1 MGFARA
7 MFNCHGVLP
16 ICVIEKDIPA
26 VWDRFSLAERRVPLS
41 LLGALGVSIA
51 KLQGCAL
58 KSFYNLCNLIYIIY
72 IYN

>member
-26 VWDRFSLAERRVPLS
+26 VWDRFHWPKRVPLS
-41 LLGALGVSIA
+41 LLGAVGVSIA

-58 KSFYNLCNLIYIIY
+58 KSFYNLCYIYINIV
-72 IYN
+72 